1 MIKGNS
7 LDVFTIVLDNGDH
20 FSLMA
25 KDLTM
30 ARIMAQNIAP
40 NETIVA
46 IYDNINW
53 ESHAE

>member
-40 NETIVA
+40 NETIAA
-46 IYDNINW
+46 IHNNDNW
-53 ESHAE
+53 EDHAE